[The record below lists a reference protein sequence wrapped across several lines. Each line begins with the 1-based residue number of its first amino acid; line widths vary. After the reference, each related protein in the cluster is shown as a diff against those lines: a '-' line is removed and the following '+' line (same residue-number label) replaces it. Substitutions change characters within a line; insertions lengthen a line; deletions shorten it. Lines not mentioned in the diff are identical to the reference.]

1 MPTYHLDS
9 STLSY
14 AFRNEGRVA
23 QTLRSLPRTDIAI
36 PTPVLYEARAVML
49 RLPNGARKQSLL
61 TALDRLCASV
71 EVVPFD
77 ARAAEAAAGI
87 RTALEQSG
95 SLIGPID
102 IQIASVA
109 LSRGAVL
116 VTHNTREFER
126 VAGLLL
132 EDWY

>member
-1 MPTYHLDS
+1 
-9 STLSY
+9 
-14 AFRNEGRVA
+14 
-23 QTLRSLPRTDIAI
+23 
-36 PTPVLYEARAVML
+36 ML

-132 EDWY
+132 QDWY

>member
-1 MPTYHLDS
+1 MPTYHLDT

-36 PTPVLYEARAVML
+36 PTPVLYEARAGML

-77 ARAAEAAAGI
+77 ARAAEAAASI

-126 VAGLLL
+126 VTGLLL

>member
-1 MPTYHLDS
+1 MPTYHLDT

-23 QTLRSLPRTDIAI
+23 QTLRRLPRTDIGI
-36 PTPVLYEARAVML
+36 SSPVLYEARAGML

-132 EDWY
+132 QDWY

>member
-1 MPTYHLDS
+1 MPTYHLDT

-14 AFRNEGRVA
+14 AFRNEGQVA
-23 QTLRSLPRTDIAI
+23 QTLRGLPRADVGI
-36 PTPVLYEARAVML
+36 PAPVLYEARAGML
-49 RLPNGARKQSLL
+49 RLPNGARRRSLL

-77 ARAAEAAAGI
+77 AKAAEAAARI
-87 RTALEQSG
+87 RATLEQTG

>member
-1 MPTYHLDS
+1 MPTYHLDT

-23 QTLRSLPRTDIAI
+23 QTLRGLPRADIGI
-36 PTPVLYEARAVML
+36 PAPVLYEARAGML
-49 RLPNGARKQSLL
+49 RLPDGVRRRSLL
-61 TALDRLCASV
+61 TALDRLCTSV

-77 ARAAEAAAGI
+77 ARAAETAASI
-87 RTALEQSG
+87 RANLEQSG

-126 VAGLLL
+126 VTGLLL
-132 EDWY
+132 KDWY

>member
-1 MPTYHLDS
+1 MRTYHLDT

-14 AFRNEGRVA
+14 AFRNEGQVA
-23 QTLRSLPRTDIAI
+23 QTLRGLPRADVGI
-36 PTPVLYEARAVML
+36 PAPVLYEARAGML
-49 RLPNGARKQSLL
+49 RLPNGARRRSLL

-71 EVVPFD
+71 EIVPFD
-77 ARAAEAAAGI
+77 AKAAEAAARI
-87 RTALEQSG
+87 RATLEQTG

-126 VAGLLL
+126 VTGLLL

>member
-1 MPTYHLDS
+1 
-9 STLSY
+9 
-14 AFRNEGRVA
+14 
-23 QTLRSLPRTDIAI
+23 
-36 PTPVLYEARAVML
+36 ML
-49 RLPNGARKQSLL
+49 RLPDGARKHALL
-61 TALDRLCASV
+61 
-71 EVVPFD
+71 
-77 ARAAEAAAGI
+77 
-87 RTALEQSG
+87 TALEQSG

-132 EDWY
+132 QDWY

>member
-1 MPTYHLDS
+1 MPTYHLDT

-14 AFRNEGRVA
+14 AFRNEGQVA
-23 QTLRSLPRTDIAI
+23 QTLRSLPRADIGISA
-36 PTPVLYEARAVML
+36 PVLYEARAGML
-49 RLPNGARKQSLL
+49 RLADGARRRALL
-61 TALDRLCASV
+61 TALDRLCAAV
-71 EVVPFD
+71 EIVPFD
-77 ARAAEAAAGI
+77 AQAAEAAARI
-87 RTALEQSG
+87 RAALEQSG

-126 VAGLLL
+126 VTGLLL

>member
-1 MPTYHLDS
+1 MPTYHLDT

-14 AFRNEGRVA
+14 AFRNEGQVA
-23 QTLRSLPRTDIAI
+23 QTLRGLPRADVGI
-36 PTPVLYEARAVML
+36 PAPVLYEARAGML
-49 RLPNGARKQSLL
+49 RLPNGARRRSLL

-77 ARAAEAAAGI
+77 AKAAEAAARI
-87 RTALEQSG
+87 RATLEQAG

>member
-1 MPTYHLDS
+1 MPTYHLDT

-14 AFRNEGRVA
+14 AFRNEGQVA
-23 QTLRSLPRTDIAI
+23 QTLRGLPRADVGI
-36 PTPVLYEARAVML
+36 PAPVLYEARAGML
-49 RLPNGARKQSLL
+49 RLPNGARRRSLL

-71 EVVPFD
+71 EIVPFD
-77 ARAAEAAAGI
+77 AKAAEAAARI
-87 RTALEQSG
+87 RATLEQTG

-126 VAGLLL
+126 VTGLLL